1 MRYQIFNTFID
12 SLDINETTEKI
23 IENIDKRNPIYQVS
37 INASKINLIDEDSQ
51 LKDVISRADLVNADG
66 MSIIWA
72 AKILKIPIKYRVTGV
87 DLFYKLLD
95 VSEKKGYSVY
105 FLGATEESIE
115 RMVSIL
121 KKNHPILKIAG
132 YHNGYYK
139 DSELIADEIKKANP
153 DILFLGFSSP
163 KKEIW
168 IEKYQKKVNVPF
180 IMGVGGSFDIYSGKT
195 KRAPRIIQKIGM
207 EWFYRFIQEPVRM
220 YDRYIIGNT
229 LFIKKV
235 FKEKFK

>member
-1 MRYQIFNTFID
+1 MKYQILNTSIH
-12 SLDINETTEKI
+12 SYDINETTERI
-23 IENIDKRNPIYQVS
+23 IENIEKRNHIYQVS
-37 INASKINLIDEDSQ
+37 INASKINLIDDDPR
-51 LKDVISRADLVNADG
+51 LKDIISRADLVNADG

-72 AKILKIPIKYRVTGV
+72 AKILKVPIKHRVTGV

-95 VSEKKGYSVY
+95 ISEQRGYSIY

-115 RMVSIL
+115 EMISLL
-121 KKNHPILKIAG
+121 KKNHPLLKIAG
-132 YHNGYYK
+132 YHDGYYK
-139 DSELIADEIKKANP
+139 DSELIAEEIKEARP

-168 IEKYQKKVNVPF
+168 IEEHQQKINVPF
-180 IMGVGGSFDIYSGKT
+180 VMGVGGSFDIYSGKT
-195 KRAPRIIQKIGM
+195 KRAPAALQKVGM

-220 YDRYIIGNT
+220 FDRYIIGNI
-229 LFIKKV
+229 LFVKKV